1 MEKISF
7 VIPCYRSAD
16 TVEAVITE
24 IEQTLLHN
32 QKYEYEIVAVNDE
45 SPDNVYGVL
54 ADLAKQKKYLKVIDL
69 AKNQGKHAALMAGY
83 GCVQGDI
90 IVSID
95 DDGQCPLDHLWE
107 LLQPL
112 ENGYD
117 IAIAKY
123 PFKKQSGFKNFGSA
137 INSYMAQKLI
147 GKPKELAISNFSA
160 MKRFVCQE
168 IIRYR
173 HAYPYVDGLILRT
186 TTNICNVPMEE
197 RERMCGVTGYTFIK
211 SLKLWL
217 NGFTA
222 FSVKPLRIAS
232 LLGVCCTGVGVLYG
246 LYIVINKL
254 LNPYTLAGYS
264 SLMAILLFIGGMIML
279 MLGMIGEYVGRIY
292 ISINDSPQYVIRQ
305 TINLDE
311 KRSGNIEEKG
321 NEESC

>member
-1 MEKISF
+1 MMEKISF

-16 TVEAVITE
+16 TVGMVIAE
-24 IEQTLLHN
+24 IEQTLQRN
-32 QKYEYEIVAVNDE
+32 SKYNYEIIAVNDQ
-45 SPDNVYGVL
+45 SPDNVYSVL
-54 ADLAKQKKYLKVIDL
+54 GKIAKEKTYVKVIDL

-83 GCVQGDI
+83 AYATGDI
-90 IVSID
+90 IVSLD

-107 LLQPL
+107 LIQPL

-117 IAIAKY
+117 MAIAKY
-123 PFKKQSGFKNFGSA
+123 PYKKQSFLKNFGSA

-147 GKPKELAISNFSA
+147 GKPKELVLSNFSA

-211 SLKLWL
+211 SIKLWL

-232 LLGVCCTGVGVLYG
+232 LLGVCCTGIGVLYG
-246 LYIVINKL
+246 LHIVINKL
-254 LNPYTLAGYS
+254 LNPLTLAGYS
-264 SLMAILLFIGGMIML
+264 SLMAILLFIGGIIML

-305 TINLDE
+305 TINIDE
-311 KRSGNIEEKG
+311 KREDAPLSNKGSIE
-321 NEESC
+321 

>member
-16 TVEAVITE
+16 TVGTVIAE
-24 IEQTLLHN
+24 IEQVLQQN
-32 QKYEYEIVAVNDE
+32 PKCEYEIIAVNDQ
-45 SPDNVYGVL
+45 SPDNVYDVL
-54 ADLAKQKKYLKVIDL
+54 AELARNKSYLKIIDL
-69 AKNQGKHAALMAGY
+69 AKNRGKHAALMAGY
-83 GCVQGDI
+83 RYATGDI
-90 IVSID
+90 VVSVD

-117 IAIAKY
+117 MAIAKY
-123 PFKKQSGFKNFGSA
+123 PVKKQSKFKNFGSVL
-137 INSYMAQKLI
+137 NSIMACKLI
-147 GKPKELAISNFSA
+147 GKPKELMLSNFSA

-168 IIRYR
+168 IIQYK

-197 RERMCGVTGYTFIK
+197 RERLSGVTGYTFIK

-222 FSVKPLRIAS
+222 FSVKPLRAAS
-232 LLGVCCTGVGVLYG
+232 ISGLCCTGIGVVYG
-246 LYIVINKL
+246 FYIVISKI
-254 LNPYTLAGYS
+254 LNPMVPAGYS
-264 SLMAILLFIGGMIML
+264 SMMAILLFIGGMIML

-292 ISINDSPQYVIRQ
+292 ISINNSPQYVIRQ
-305 TINLDE
+305 TINLAE
-311 KRSGNIEEKG
+311 ENHQSGSTEGRTDYE
-321 NEESC
+321 

>member
-1 MEKISF
+1 MGKISF
-7 VIPCYRSAD
+7 VIPCYRSAA
-16 TVEAVITE
+16 TVGAVIEE
-24 IEQTLLHN
+24 IEQTLLDN
-32 QKYEYEIVAVNDE
+32 QKYEYEIIAINDE
-45 SPDNVYGVL
+45 SPDDVYDVL
-54 ADLAKQKKYLKVIDL
+54 ANLAKQKRYLKVIDL

-83 GCVQGDI
+83 GNATGDI
-90 IVSID
+90 IVSLD

-107 LLQPL
+107 LIAPL

-117 IAIAKY
+117 MAIAKY
-123 PFKKQSGFKNFGSA
+123 PFKKQSGLKNFGSA
-137 INSYMAQKLI
+137 VNSYMAQKLI
-147 GKPKELAISNFSA
+147 GKPKELVLSNFSA

-197 RERMCGVTGYTFIK
+197 RERMCGVSGYTFIK

-232 LLGVCCTGVGVLYG
+232 MMGICCTAIGALYG
-246 LYIVINKL
+246 MYIVVNKW
-254 LNPYTLAGYS
+254 LNPWIPAGYS
-264 SLMAILLFIGGMIML
+264 SIMAVLLFIGGMIML

-292 ISINDSPQYVIRQ
+292 ISINDSPQYVIRR
-305 TINLDE
+305 TIN
-311 KRSGNIEEKG
+311 IEVDKKDDIEGRKIG
-321 NEESC
+321 E

>member
-1 MEKISF
+1 MGKISF
-7 VIPCYRSAD
+7 VIPCYRSAA
-16 TVEAVITE
+16 TVGAVIAE

-32 QKYEYEIVAVNDE
+32 QKYEYEIIAINDE
-45 SPDNVYGVL
+45 SPDDVYDVL
-54 ADLAKQKKYLKVIDL
+54 AGLAKQKRYLKVIDL

-83 GCVQGDI
+83 GYATGDI
-90 IVSID
+90 IVSLD

-107 LLQPL
+107 LIAPL

-117 IAIAKY
+117 MAMAKY
-123 PFKKQSGFKNFGSA
+123 PFKKQSGLKNFGSA
-137 INSYMAQKLI
+137 VNSYMAQKLI
-147 GKPKELAISNFSA
+147 GKPKELVLSNFSA

-197 RERMCGVTGYTFIK
+197 RERMCGVSGYTFIK

-232 LLGVCCTGVGVLYG
+232 MMGICCTAIGALYG
-246 LYIVINKL
+246 LYIVVNKL
-254 LNPYTLAGYS
+254 LNPWIPAGYS
-264 SLMAILLFIGGMIML
+264 SIMAVLLFIGGMIML

-305 TINLDE
+305 TINTREDKKE
-311 KRSGNIEEKG
+311 DAEGWKSGE
-321 NEESC
+321 